1 MVERHFALVSVS
13 YQRPNRAIS
22 GRRGI
27 RSAQWLS
34 VTSPWDLCRTSV
46 PTERLSGIFFRKYLF
61 RHHTAERADQNLR
74 EERMEERLRISAPGG
89 SDPNPKFR
97 MSPSAPLHPPRA
109 ASLAPDPLRPL
120 RAGQTPR
127 DSAKGP
133 GTQPAKHSE
142 SQFQG
147 GSKIQDFA
155 LRSRAKF

>member
-1 MVERHFALVSVS
+1 MCPAKQIIDCFEEIF
-13 YQRPNRAIS
+13 
-22 GRRGI
+22 
-27 RSAQWLS
+27 AQWLS

-46 PTERLSGIFFRKYLF
+46 PTERLPGIFFRKYLF

-89 SDPNPKFR
+89 SDPHPKFR

-127 DSAKGP
+127 DIYTP
-133 GTQPAKHSE
+133 E
-142 SQFQG
+142 
-147 GSKIQDFA
+147 
-155 LRSRAKF
+155 RSLVSVGYLLNSPFSLLEKPRS